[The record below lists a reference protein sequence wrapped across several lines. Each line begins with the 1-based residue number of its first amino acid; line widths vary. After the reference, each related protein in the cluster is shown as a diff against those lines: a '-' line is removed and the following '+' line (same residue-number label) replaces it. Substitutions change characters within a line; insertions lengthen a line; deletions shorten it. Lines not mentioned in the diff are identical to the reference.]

1 MLNFRDE
8 KLTFEETPLGLVLKG
23 EEISSSL
30 TDLGQSVLDPPD
42 LSLVPET
49 VLSDQLQLLIETGL
63 LERTT
68 WGRVDLRVVGRDAV
82 VHHRERPI
90 ILLSGQNC
98 KKTTLMNAFQRKKE
112 ETEAPRHEINK

>member
-42 LSLVPET
+42 LPLVPES
-49 VLSDQLQLLIETGL
+49 VLADELELLVEALLLEGAAGL
-63 LERTT
+63 LE
-68 WGRVDLRVVGRDAV
+68 GLAV
-82 VHHRERPI
+82 VAVARNGRHGG
-90 ILLSGQNC
+90 L
-98 KKTTLMNAFQRKKE
+98 QRWE
-112 ETEAPRHEINK
+112 

>member
-82 VHHRERPI
+82 VHHRERPKSI
-90 ILLSGQNC
+90 NTVITKCRNKFEQIFSVFQN
-98 KKTTLMNAFQRKKE
+98 
-112 ETEAPRHEINK
+112 EIRIDEG